1 MGKNSVKSKRYIQK
15 IEVAAIALL
24 AFLIYFS
31 LNDDASEGLSFTAAP
46 EKAPFLDPGAEP
58 LERGAGFLVFFDDE
72 IEKAA
77 SRLAA
82 EAETSIKI
90 ATYTY
95 AKSGFTQLLERRAKE
110 NLKVRVVAGRNRDN
124 SSPIFDFFVVPMKS
138 GIYHPKF
145 MVFDSKD
152 VLISSANISSDPN
165 ARNNAVLFFD
175 VPEAAA
181 ILEAEID
188 DQFDGRNERR
198 CGDGCESEIGTIY
211 FNPGH
216 GCAAVR
222 DLLLGVTERI
232 YGGIYTMTLKN
243 PMVTGLKKAA
253 KRNVDISIVVDNWR
267 GREGNAVNSKAFDF
281 LRSIGVNI
289 FFDEPGGADEQV
301 FHHKSAVI
309 DGRTTVLGS
318 MNWTASGCYK
328 NRELIVINRDAGIAE
343 GFEKYFKNFAVR

>member
-1 MGKNSVKSKRYIQK
+1 V
-15 IEVAAIALL
+15 IALL
-24 AFLIYFS
+24 AFFIYFF
-31 LNDDASEGLSFTAAP
+31 LNDEADEEFSSAGSSETLPLRQT
-46 EKAPFLDPGAEP
+46 ETEP
-58 LERGAGFLVFFDDE
+58 LEREAGSLIFFDGE

-77 SRLAA
+77 SRLAD
-82 EAETSIKI
+82 EAKSSIKI

-110 NLKVRVVAGRNRDN
+110 GLKVRVVAGRNKDN
-124 SSPIFDFFVVPMKS
+124 SAPVFDFVVLSMKS

-152 VLISSANISSDPN
+152 VLISSANISSDPG
-165 ARNNAVLFFD
+165 AGNNAVLFFD

-181 ILEAEID
+181 LLEAEID
-188 DQFDGRNERR
+188 DQFGGKNVRR
-198 CGDGCESEIGTIY
+198 CEDGCESEIGTIY

-222 DLLLGVTERI
+222 DELLKAGGRI
-232 YGGIYTMTLKN
+232 YAGIYTMTLKN

-253 KRNVDISIVVDNWR
+253 KRGIDISIVVDNWH
-267 GREGNAVNSKAFDF
+267 GREGRAVNSGAFDF
-281 LRSIGVNI
+281 LQSIGI
-289 FFDEPGGADEQV
+289 SMFFDESGEADERV
-301 FHHKSAVI
+301 FHHKSAVV

-328 NRELIVINRDAGIAE
+328 NRELIVINRDAGVAE
-343 GFEKYFKNFAVR
+343 SFEKYFKNFTVR